1 VASSKPEAAR
11 DERVFEAIADPTRRG
26 ILELLRRNDVLTA
39 GEIAGEFP
47 AISRP
52 AVSRHLRVLRDA
64 GLVAA
69 TESGREWHYQLN
81 AEPLREMQERWLA
94 GFAPMWDTSL
104 RRLKRAVES
113 DGAERRGSRRETPP
127 PPRSRRKARVR

>member
-1 VASSKPEAAR
+1 VASSRDEAAR
-11 DERVFEAIADPTRRG
+11 DGVFEAIADPTRRG

-47 AISRP
+47 SISRP
-52 AVSRHLRVLRDA
+52 AVSRHLRVLRDV

-69 TESGREWHYQLN
+69 TESGREWHYRLN

-104 RRLKRAVES
+104 RRLKQRAES
-113 DGAERRGSRRETPP
+113 DGVERRGRRRETPP
-127 PPRSRRKARVR
+127 RPRRKATQPR